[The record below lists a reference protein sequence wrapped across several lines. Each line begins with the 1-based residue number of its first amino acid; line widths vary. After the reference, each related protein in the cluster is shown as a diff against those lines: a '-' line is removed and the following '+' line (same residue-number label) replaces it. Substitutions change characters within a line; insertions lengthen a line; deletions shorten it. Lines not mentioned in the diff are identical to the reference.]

1 MLTEI
6 ELKLQL
12 SPGSIPRLLR
22 QPLLRSL
29 SASNPITRRLYSIYY
44 DTPDMR
50 LRQSGLAFRLRQAG
64 RHWFQTI
71 KGGGAAAAGLHQRNE
86 SEAQVLKAQPDFT
99 KISDPSL
106 ARLFASRI
114 LRERLQPQF
123 ITDFNRTTRL
133 LRFSD
138 GSEAEFCLDR
148 GKIIA
153 DSRHVPL
160 CEIELELRSGNISVL
175 FQFALDLLHSVPF
188 RLESVSK
195 AERGYALVTGSWSP
209 PVKAA
214 PVQLRAEM
222 SASEAFLAIA
232 WNCLSHLHGN
242 EAGMLQGRDVEY
254 LHQMRVGLRRLRSSI
269 SLFSRI
275 YPEIASGSLVQE
287 LRWLSE
293 TLSPARDWDVFV
305 TEALAQVS
313 ARLPRHP
320 GIAELKDRCERRR
333 GHFNREARSAVE
345 SQRYTQLILTLGS
358 LVCTES
364 RIKPILSKLDHPT
377 DVAPETPMKEFAAA
391 VLERRWRQLRRYG
404 RRLASLDEAEL
415 HAVRI
420 RIKKHRYAVE
430 FFASVYSHKETK
442 RYIQSLSKIQDILG
456 GMNDATDVERLLR
469 EVSLEND
476 GKELHEATG
485 IMFGWSVRH
494 MLCDKK
500 HLEAAWKSF
509 VETEPF
515 W

>member
-1 MLTEI
+1 VLTEI

-12 SPGSIPRLLR
+12 SPASIPRLLR
-22 QPLLRSL
+22 QPLLKSL
-29 SASNPITRRLYSIYY
+29 SASNPVTRRLYSIYY

-50 LRQSGLAFRLRQAG
+50 LRQSGLAFRLRRAG
-64 RHWFQTI
+64 RLWFQTI
-71 KGGGAAAAGLHQRNE
+71 KGGGVAAAGLHQRNE

-106 ARLFASRI
+106 ARLFASSM
-114 LRERLQPQF
+114 LREQLQPLF

-133 LRFSD
+133 LRFPD

-153 DSRHVPL
+153 DSRNVRL

-175 FQFALDLLHSVPF
+175 FQFALDLLDSVPF

-195 AERGYALVTGSWSP
+195 AERGHALVTGSWFP
-209 PVKAA
+209 PIKAA

-232 WNCLSHLHGN
+232 WNCLSHFHGN

-269 SLFSRI
+269 SVFSQV
-275 YPEIASGSLVQE
+275 YPEIASGSLVHE
-287 LRWLSE
+287 LKWLSE

-305 TEALAQVS
+305 TEALARVG
-313 ARLPRHP
+313 ARFPHHR

-345 SQRYTQLILTLGS
+345 SQRYTQLMLTLS
-358 LVCTES
+358 NRVCTES
-364 RIKPILSKLDHPT
+364 QIQPFLPKLDHPT
-377 DVAPETPMKEFAAA
+377 DVTRETPVKEFAAA
-391 VLERRWRQLRRYG
+391 LLERRRRQLRRYD
-404 RRLASLDEAEL
+404 RRLAGLDQAEL
-415 HAVRI
+415 HEMRI

-456 GMNDATDVERLLR
+456 GMNDAADLERLLR

-485 IMFGWSVRH
+485 ILFGWSVRH
-494 MLCDKK
+494 MLCDKN